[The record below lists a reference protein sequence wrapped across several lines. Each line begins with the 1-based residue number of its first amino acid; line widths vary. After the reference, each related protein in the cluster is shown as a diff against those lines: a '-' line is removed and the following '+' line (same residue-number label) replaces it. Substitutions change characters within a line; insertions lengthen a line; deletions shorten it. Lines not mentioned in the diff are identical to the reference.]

1 MYYSDCC
8 NGMSN
13 MPVPRPGVQERI
25 LLHLRDYVEHA
36 GRVEVPFA
44 LSQMGIANSVAIAR
58 SNVPRAISGMR
69 EQGLLVERQAHVTG
83 VSRKRKAY
91 FLTDEGIKVANGI
104 WEKVSTQNIRLKFPD
119 GSSQNVPLVNA
130 LELTDLPLRHVDI
143 LRYIDDNGGLDLS
156 VLSAEL
162 IERDLSK
169 HIEKQLVT
177 SFNDLPR
184 TRKFFGREKE
194 VDDMVNLLEKRSSS
208 ILVPGIAGIG
218 KTALAGKILERFTH
232 ERNLLYHRCQDW
244 EGSRAFLEAT
254 AEWQSTMGNNGLS
267 DYLAA
272 IPIPQA
278 NVTIDLIIE
287 GLKNSP
293 SLIVIDD
300 LHKVGDETL
309 ITILRG
315 IATKI
320 PNLSQVGVIMF
331 SRSFRMVVPEKDSDG
346 RILTLVMPLEGLDKE
361 SSKQILS
368 ALPDMDGSQFLHIYS
383 LSRGHPLVLELIN
396 RGSVGGTFH
405 ATLETF
411 VEKEIFSRL
420 SGPQKRLLGAIAV
433 FREPMPLSALSDL
446 DAAIDLLDDLV
457 EKGLARQA
465 DSENYDVHDLVR
477 EFLVLSMEQN
487 LRHELHNNAVNWYR
501 NRKSSPTDRI
511 EFIHHLNNSGQ
522 IEELAAVLSSE
533 GPNLVQAGHTELL
546 GILRSLDR
554 EGFDSKS
561 WGTVREL
568 RGDILSIQGQWDDAE
583 KEYDAAIPIARKN
596 KLNKELARLLS
607 SRADIAVKRGA
618 MDDALELHRQALEIQ
633 IKTRDAVSAAR
644 SYNNM
649 GYIFR
654 RRRDN
659 RHALEV
665 YGNVE
670 DLLESESNPELCD
683 SRIRLASAFLEMGE
697 LDRARDHAILAHD
710 ETKDNGQETLHA
722 RARAVLGRYYA
733 KIKDNDLA
741 MLHYSGALEILSEQA
756 DPHSAVEI
764 EMLLGQVLSDAGRK
778 EEASEHYLEG
788 LALAEAN
795 DFRHLKGELLARL
808 GEVEKDR
815 SQRMEYLQ
823 KALSVFR
830 ELGANDRMREVQ
842 NSVHR
847 VVMGH

>member
-1 MYYSDCC
+1 
-8 NGMSN
+8 

-143 LRYIDDNGGLDLS
+143 LRYIDDNGSLDLS

-272 IPIPQA
+272 TPIPQA

-320 PNLSQVGVIMF
+320 PSLSQVGVIMF

-554 EGFDSKS
+554 EGFDS
-561 WGTVREL
+561 
-568 RGDILSIQGQWDDAE
+568 
-583 KEYDAAIPIARKN
+583 
-596 KLNKELARLLS
+596 
-607 SRADIAVKRGA
+607 
-618 MDDALELHRQALEIQ
+618 
-633 IKTRDAVSAAR
+633 
-644 SYNNM
+644 
-649 GYIFR
+649 
-654 RRRDN
+654 
-659 RHALEV
+659 
-665 YGNVE
+665 
-670 DLLESESNPELCD
+670 
-683 SRIRLASAFLEMGE
+683 
-697 LDRARDHAILAHD
+697 
-710 ETKDNGQETLHA
+710 
-722 RARAVLGRYYA
+722 
-733 KIKDNDLA
+733 
-741 MLHYSGALEILSEQA
+741 
-756 DPHSAVEI
+756 
-764 EMLLGQVLSDAGRK
+764 
-778 EEASEHYLEG
+778 
-788 LALAEAN
+788 
-795 DFRHLKGELLARL
+795 
-808 GEVEKDR
+808 
-815 SQRMEYLQ
+815 
-823 KALSVFR
+823 
-830 ELGANDRMREVQ
+830 
-842 NSVHR
+842 
-847 VVMGH
+847 